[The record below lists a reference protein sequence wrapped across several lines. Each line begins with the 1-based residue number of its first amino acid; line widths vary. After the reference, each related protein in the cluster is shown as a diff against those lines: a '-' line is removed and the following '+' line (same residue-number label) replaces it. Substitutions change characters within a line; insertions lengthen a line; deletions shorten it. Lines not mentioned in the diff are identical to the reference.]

1 MLKTIEAALAYI
13 HSRPRLHRSEKL
25 TIMTQALQLFDQ
37 PQKGYPTIHITGT
50 NGKGTTSALI
60 SQLLSAHGLK
70 VGLFISPFVD
80 RFNERI
86 QINQQPIADADL
98 ITLLNQT
105 MSVLKEA
112 KLELTEFELVTLL
125 MFRYF
130 SEKQID
136 VGVIEVGIG
145 GAHDR
150 TNVIDAEI
158 GVITSIGMDHEQLIG
173 PKLTDIAKEKAG
185 IIKPGQTTFLG
196 RLPQKTQAII
206 NQRLADQEAQGFWL
220 GQDIKSEHL
229 RFVQQF
235 AQFDWTWQSQSLKQ
249 LQLPALADWQ
259 VANAS
264 LALGAAACFLQ
275 NHNQQLSVPLVKRV
289 VRRFQMIGRLEIIT
303 HEPLLI
309 LDGAHNVPAMT
320 GLITMIKRAFNDRDV
335 YLIIGMMADK
345 DIRQVEQLLQKTS
358 WHVYW
363 TTVTH
368 NQRAATQSQLKKQIG
383 HEFRYFPQWQTA
395 LQVALQES
403 GGDGLYLF
411 AGSFYLISDVRHFLL
426 DR

>member
-1 MLKTIEAALAYI
+1 MIKTIEAALAYI
-13 HSRPRLHRSEKL
+13 HSRPRLHRSDKL
-25 TIMTQALQLFDQ
+25 TFMTKALQLFDQ
-37 PQKGYPTIHITGT
+37 PQQGYPTIHITGT
-50 NGKGTTSALI
+50 NGKGTTSTLI
-60 SQLLSAHGLK
+60 SQLLGAHGLK

-86 QINQQPIADADL
+86 QINQEPIPDSDL
-98 ITLLNQT
+98 ITLVNQT
-105 MSVLKEA
+105 VPVLNKA
-112 KLELTEFELVTLL
+112 QLELTEFELVTLL

-158 GVITSIGMDHEQLIG
+158 GVITSIGLDHEQLIG
-173 PKLTDIAKEKAG
+173 PTLTDIATEKAG

-196 RLPQKTQAII
+196 RLPEETQTVIKE
-206 NQRLADQEAQGFWL
+206 RLHEQNARGFWL
-220 GQDIKSEHL
+220 GQEVKSEHS
-229 RFVQQF
+229 RFAQQF
-235 AQFDWTWQSQSLKQ
+235 VQFDWTWQSTRLKQ

-259 VANAS
+259 VADAS

-275 NHNQQLSVPLVKRV
+275 NHHQQLSVPLVKRV
-289 VRRFQMIGRLEIIT
+289 LRRFQMIGRLEVIT

-309 LDGAHNVPAMT
+309 LDGAHNVPAMKSLVAT
-320 GLITMIKRAFNDRDV
+320 IQRAFRDREV
-335 YLIIGMMADK
+335 YLVIGMMADK
-345 DIRQVEQLLQKTS
+345 DIQQVEQLLQKTP

-363 TTVTH
+363 TTVAH
-368 NQRAATQSQLKKQIG
+368 NPRAATQAQLKQQIG
-383 HEFRYFPQWQTA
+383 YTFRYYPKWQEA